1 MPRHALS
8 VLLTPR
14 AVAVIGGS
22 DRPGTVG
29 AVVVANLIKGGF
41 QGAIHVVNPRP
52 LTIPGVQSWTDLDQ
66 LPTGLDLAV
75 VVSPAAT
82 APSVIAGLGRR
93 GVKVAM
99 VISAGVSEENGLRPA
114 MLAAAK
120 PSGLRIV
127 GPNGL
132 GLLAPHAKLNA
143 SFTRGDALPG
153 RLAFISQSGALITA
167 MLDWAKTR
175 RIGFSG
181 VVSAGDMAD
190 ADLGDLIDLFAADP
204 HTDAILMYV
213 EGVTEA
219 AKFMSAARAAAR
231 NKPVIAIKA
240 GRSADAGRAARSHT
254 GALAGAYDVHAC
266 AFERAG
272 IVMVDT
278 LEDLFDAAEML
289 GAVRAG
295 TGDRLAIVTNGG
307 GAGVL
312 TVDALDGTGARLAA
326 LSSDTLAK
334 LEAAMPAGWSHAN
347 PIDLLGDA
355 HADRY
360 RVAIDAVLADPG
372 VDAVL
377 VMNCPTAVSTPQH
390 IAQAVVE
397 AAAQARTHGES
408 KPVLACWLGDAN
420 ASAVREV
427 FATAGI
433 ALFDSPDAAAR
444 GFGYRLTAGRARATL
459 TTAPTNHAAIAG
471 DRAAVETI
479 FTFVRD
485 QGRTLLNEVEAK
497 AVLAAYGVPVVATRF
512 AASIQA
518 VEDACQDLAPPYA
531 IKIVS
536 PDIAH
541 KSDVG
546 GVALDLPNV
555 RAAAAAARA
564 MREAV
569 ARHAPQ
575 ARLTGFA
582 VETIVPSGGHEV
594 IIGLTTDPLF
604 GPVLM
609 VGAGGV
615 AVEVLNDKALGLPP
629 LDEAQ
634 ARGMIARTRVS
645 RLLAGYRNVP
655 PADVGGLARV
665 IMALSALVVNFPD
678 VVELDI
684 NPLRVDEAGVI
695 ALDARLVISALAAPP
710 SRRVI
715 ATAPTAWTTD
725 LTTRSGLSFHV
736 RPVRAD
742 DEPALAAFFTQ
753 LTPEDLR
760 MRFLTGLHVV
770 DHDRLSLMTQI
781 DYARTMTFLALE
793 PGTETILAV
802 AMLAKSAD
810 PTRAE
815 IAVSVRSDLKGKGLG
830 WTLMDHTLAYA
841 RAEGVE
847 TIESLESAENGAALR
862 LEAEMGFS
870 VRACPEDMS
879 LRRVERRLTDPLP
892 QT

>member
-1 MPRHALS
+1 MSRHALS
-8 VLLTPR
+8 DLLNPQ
-14 AVAVIGGS
+14 AVAVVGGS

-29 AVVVANLIKGGF
+29 AVVVANLINGGF
-41 QGAIHVVNPRP
+41 QGAIHVVNPR
-52 LTIPGVQSWTDLDQ
+52 LLVIPGVQAWTDVDQ

-82 APSVIAGLGRR
+82 VPSVIAGLGRR
-93 GVKVAM
+93 GAKIAM
-99 VISAGVSEENGLRPA
+99 VISAGLSEENGLRPA

-120 PSGLRIV
+120 PSGLRII

-132 GLLAPHAKLNA
+132 GLLAPHARLNA
-143 SFTRGDALPG
+143 SFTRGDASPG

-240 GRSADAGRAARSHT
+240 GRSAAAGRAARSHT

-278 LEDLFDAAEML
+278 LEDLFDAAAVL
-289 GAVRAG
+289 GSVRTG

-312 TVDALDGTGARLAA
+312 TVDALDGAGASLAT
-326 LSSDTLAK
+326 LSSDTLAN
-334 LEAAMPAGWSHAN
+334 LETAMPAGWSRAN
-347 PIDLLGDA
+347 PVDLIGDA

-377 VMNCPTAVSTPQH
+377 VMNCPTAVSTPQD
-390 IAQAVVE
+390 IAQAVVK
-397 AAAQARTHGES
+397 AVADARARGAS

-420 ASAVREV
+420 AGAVRNI
-427 FATAGI
+427 FATAKI
-433 ALFDSPDAAAR
+433 PLFDSPDAAAR
-444 GFGYRLTAGRARATL
+444 GFGYLLAAGRARAAL
-459 TTAPTNHAAIAG
+459 IAPQTTHADLVG
-471 DRAAVETI
+471 DKAAVQAI
-479 FTFVRD
+479 FAFVRD
-485 QGRTLLNEVEAK
+485 EGRTLLNEVEAK
-497 AVLAAYGVPVVATRF
+497 AVLAAYGVPVVPTLF
-512 AASIQA
+512 AASVQA
-518 VEDACQDLAPPYA
+518 VEDACQNLAPPYA
-531 IKIVS
+531 VKIVS
-536 PDIAH
+536 PDISH

-564 MREAV
+564 MHEAV
-569 ARHAPQ
+569 TLHAPQ
-575 ARLTGFA
+575 AHLAGFA

-594 IIGLTTDPLF
+594 IVGLTTDPLF

-615 AVEVLNDKALGLPP
+615 AVELLNDKALGLPP
-629 LDEAQ
+629 LDEIQ
-634 ARGMIARTRVS
+634 ARAMIGKTRVS
-645 RLLAGYRNVP
+645 RLLAGYRNAP
-655 PADVGGLARV
+655 PADVGALARV
-665 IMALSALVVNFPD
+665 IMALSALTVDFPD

-684 NPLRVDEAGVI
+684 NPLRVDQNGVI
-695 ALDARLVISALAAPP
+695 ALDARLVISAVSHPP

-715 ATAPTAWTTD
+715 AAAPTAWTKD
-725 LTTRSGLSFHV
+725 LATRSGLALHV

-742 DEPALAAFFTQ
+742 DEPSLAAFFAQ

-760 MRFLTGLHVV
+760 MRFLTGLRVV
-770 DHDRLSLMTQI
+770 DHGRLSLMTQI

-802 AMLAKSAD
+802 AMLAKGPD

-862 LEAEMGFS
+862 LEAEMGFL
-870 VRACPEDMS
+870 VHACPEDMS
-879 LRRVERRLTDPLP
+879 LRLVERDLTDPLAL
-892 QT
+892 T

>member
-8 VLLTPR
+8 VLLSPQT
-14 AVAVIGGS
+14 VAVVGGS

-29 AVVVANLIKGGF
+29 AMIVANLVAGGF
-41 QGAIHVVNPRP
+41 PGAIHVVNPRP
-52 LTIPGVQSWTDLDQ
+52 LAIPGIQGWAEVDQ
-66 LPTGLDLAV
+66 LPADLDLAV
-75 VVSPAAT
+75 VASPAAT
-82 APSVIAGLGRR
+82 VPSVIAGLGRR
-93 GVKVAM
+93 GVKVAI
-99 VISAGVSEENGLRPA
+99 VISAGLSEENGLRPA

-132 GLLAPHAKLNA
+132 GLLAPHARLNA
-143 SFTRGDALPG
+143 SFTRGDASPG

-190 ADLGDLIDLFAADP
+190 TDLGDLIDLFAADP

-240 GRSADAGRAARSHT
+240 GRSAAAGRAARSHT

-278 LEDLFDAAEML
+278 LEDLFDAAAVL
-289 GAVRAG
+289 GSVRTG

-312 TVDALDGTGARLAA
+312 TVDALDGAGASLAT

-334 LEAAMPAGWSHAN
+334 LETAMPAGWSRAN
-347 PIDLLGDA
+347 PIDLIGDA

-360 RVAIDAVLADPG
+360 YAAIDAVLADPR

-377 VMNCPTAVSTPQH
+377 VMNCPTAVSTPQD

-397 AAAQARTHGES
+397 AVAGARARGAS

-420 ASAVREV
+420 ASAVRDT

-433 ALFDSPDAAAR
+433 PLFDSPDAAAR
-444 GFGYRLTAGRARATL
+444 GFGYRLAAGRARAAL
-459 TTAPTNHAAIAG
+459 TTAPTSHSDIGG
-471 DRAAVETI
+471 DKPAVQAI
-479 FTFVRD
+479 FTFARD

-497 AVLAAYGVPVVATRF
+497 AVLAAYGVPVAPTRF
-512 AASIQA
+512 AASIHG
-518 VEDACQDLAPPYA
+518 VEEACQDLAPPYA
-531 IKIVS
+531 VKIVS
-536 PDIAH
+536 PDISH

-546 GVALDLPNV
+546 GVVLDLPDA

-569 ARHAPQ
+569 ARLSPLAH
-575 ARLTGFA
+575 LTGFA
-582 VETIVPSGGHEV
+582 VETIVPSRGHEV
-594 IIGLTTDPLF
+594 IVGLTTDPLF

-615 AVEVLNDKALGLPP
+615 AVEVLNDTALGLPP

-655 PADVGGLARV
+655 PADVGALARV
-665 IMALSALVVNFPD
+665 IMALSALAVDFPD
-678 VVELDI
+678 VLELDI
-684 NPLRVDEAGVI
+684 NPLRVDQDGVF
-695 ALDARLVISALAAPP
+695 ALDARLVISALPDPP

-715 ATAPTAWTTD
+715 AAAPTAWTTD
-725 LTTRSGLSFHV
+725 LATRSGLSFHV

-760 MRFLTGLHVV
+760 MRFLTGLRVV

-781 DYARTMTFLALE
+781 DYGRTMTFLALE

-802 AMLAKSAD
+802 AMLAKGAD

-830 WTLMDHTLAYA
+830 WTLMDRTLAYA
-841 RAEGVE
+841 RADGVK

-879 LRRVERRLTDPLP
+879 LRMVERHLTDPLA